1 MRKTMMLHG
10 MLFSILANNRNAA
23 NIDRVMPLPEM
34 IKYKG
39 FTKVN
44 GRKHLSKRKRK
55 MLNSK

>member
-1 MRKTMMLHG
+1 MMLHG